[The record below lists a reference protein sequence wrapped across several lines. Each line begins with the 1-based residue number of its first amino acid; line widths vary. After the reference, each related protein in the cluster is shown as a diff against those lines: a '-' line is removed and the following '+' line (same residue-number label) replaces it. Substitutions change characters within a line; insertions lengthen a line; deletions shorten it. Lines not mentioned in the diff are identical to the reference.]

1 MKLFDL
7 SRRQRAARLTF
18 SEDTLAQVV
27 KGRENQAE
35 LLTQTQQLAEVLAH
49 SQQLIA
55 ASRRLLSQQVGYAL
69 HKLTDN
75 VGSLGVGMAAPSSA
89 ERETEQRA
97 WDGRPDIPQRSAW
110 HWIEDG
116 DGLRPV
122 LWHGE
127 DWPDPLSRGVWQ
139 DGSASLSP
147 GDLGRARYHGPLAM
161 PAGIAPSRR
170 SPTDQGS

>member
-1 MKLFDL
+1 MRPFEL
-7 SRRQRAARLTF
+7 SRRRRTARMAF
-18 SEDTLAQVV
+18 SETTLAQVV
-27 KGRENQAE
+27 KGREQRAE
-35 LLTQTQQLAEVLAH
+35 LLTRTQQLAEVLAH

-55 ASRRLLSQQVGYAL
+55 ASRKLLSQQVGYAL
-69 HKLTDN
+69 HRLTDD
-75 VGSLGVGMAAPSSA
+75 VGSLGMGMAAPGST

-97 WDGRPDIPQRSAW
+97 WDGRPDAPQRSTW

-147 GDLGRARYHGPLAM
+147 GDLGRARYHGPLAL
-161 PAGIAPSRR
+161 PAGVAPPRHN
-170 SPTDQGS
+170 PTDQNS